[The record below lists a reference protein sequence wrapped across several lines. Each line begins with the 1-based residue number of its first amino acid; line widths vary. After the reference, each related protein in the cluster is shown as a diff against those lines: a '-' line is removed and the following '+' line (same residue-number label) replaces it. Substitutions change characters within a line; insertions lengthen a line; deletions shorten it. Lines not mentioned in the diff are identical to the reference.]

1 MEPEM
6 SGVFSDE
13 VQGFADV
20 EAFVAE
26 HQGFDDNIGEEGHDV
41 YPEGDVAEILAT
53 TWKEKRAELSRLN
66 RSRRFAEAKETR
78 RSFRV
83 EIEELKKRTKC
94 NRCGRF
100 GHWARECEQPR
111 DSGSAASSTAG
122 GKGKGKELGA
132 SFVVDSSS
140 QPSEV
145 GASFVEPEES
155 HLHFVASVFREASM
169 LQRLAS
175 MTASSC
181 LAVEHEALLVSSPGF
196 GVLDSGCGKAIV
208 GAQTLEK
215 FHQLWRDK
223 GISSP
228 KVIKQ
233 EINVF
238 KFGNG
243 HREVS
248 EISLAMPVG
257 IGGRRGTISAAVVRG
272 DASLLISRP
281 AMKTLQ
287 ANLNFERDSLTLFA
301 DQLEVPVQ
309 LNAAGQYAVN
319 VMDFPLSKEE
329 MTEGHDQV
337 TPMILG
343 PPCPALHDSP
353 IETLSLP
360 PLNSEKSASSQGFS
374 LARSAVSH

>member
-155 HLHFVASVFREASM
+155 HLHFVWLLSSVR
-169 LQRLAS
+169 RL
-175 MTASSC
+175 C
-181 LAVEHEALLVSSPGF
+181 
-196 GVLDSGCGKAIV
+196 C
-208 GAQTLEK
+208 
-215 FHQLWRDK
+215 
-223 GISSP
+223 
-228 KVIKQ
+228 
-233 EINVF
+233 
-238 KFGNG
+238 
-243 HREVS
+243 
-248 EISLAMPVG
+248 
-257 IGGRRGTISAAVVRG
+257 RG
-272 DASLLISRP
+272 
-281 AMKTLQ
+281 LQ
-287 ANLNFERDSLTLFA
+287 A
-301 DQLEVPVQ
+301 
-309 LNAAGQYAVN
+309 
-319 VMDFPLSKEE
+319 
-329 MTEGHDQV
+329 
-337 TPMILG
+337 
-343 PPCPALHDSP
+343 
-353 IETLSLP
+353 
-360 PLNSEKSASSQGFS
+360 
-374 LARSAVSH
+374 